1 MVWHGSKVV
10 GVWVSFAVFAVGVG
24 SLLSSHRGVI
34 IDKART
40 IDLEMAAIRGAL
52 KSYEA
57 AFDGMPVGDSA
68 AIFHALC
75 GQNPKRA
82 VFLDWRSGSVS
93 RDGNPLDPWGTP
105 YKVYF
110 SSNKIVVRSA
120 GPNRTFDASS
130 QKQFDEFDDF
140 IR

>member
-1 MVWHGSKVV
+1 MF
-10 GVWVSFAVFAVGVG
+10 WVSFAVFAVCVG

-34 IDKART
+34 IHKARP
-40 IDLEMAAIRGAL
+40 IDLEMAAIYGAL

-57 AFDGMPVGDSA
+57 AFDAFPVGDGS
-68 AIFHALC
+68 AIFRALR

-82 VFLDWRSGSVS
+82 VFLDWASGSVS
-93 RDGNPLDPWGTP
+93 RDGSSLDPWGTP

-110 SSNKIVVRSA
+110 SSNEAIVRSA
-120 GPNRTFDASS
+120 GPNKTFDASS
-130 QKQFDEFDDF
+130 QKQFDDL